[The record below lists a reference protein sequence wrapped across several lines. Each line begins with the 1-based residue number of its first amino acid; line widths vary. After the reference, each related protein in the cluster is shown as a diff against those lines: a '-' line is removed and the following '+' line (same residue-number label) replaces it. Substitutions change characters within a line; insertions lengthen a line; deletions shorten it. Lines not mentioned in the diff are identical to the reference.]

1 MRARLFV
8 RAALAAVLLV
18 SGAPAKS
25 QDLLDYVIQAV
36 DPTLAPARPLIE
48 CLAAG
53 GGAEYC
59 AVEAAKTQVAG
70 ALSIGPGD
78 DRIKL
83 AVGVFGAAR
92 EERWL
97 DVLNIGGQVIAK
109 TVSCAMLPV
118 QGALKGPACS
128 VVGWVIAENA
138 KALDQAWHALTGPD
152 WWALVDLL
160 GTAACKFI
168 PAEGAASYARDA
180 LCGPLAAALAEAKQW
195 ADTMAKGVV
204 AGADALEN
212 LVFGSDSH
220 MPYDRYYELYWQ
232 PWYHYSTA
240 RTWQGEGLGPAVG
253 SVYSQ
258 CVDYF
263 DSHNQYRSTAKKTCS
278 DLKARFDKEVK
289 GFAAALPV
297 AIDGYFE
304 TVARPAIRGFA
315 RAAYGKPAAET
326 LPGEQLFVSNCAFQ
340 MRIRFPFPEPDDMA
354 CKLLV
359 DKGKQY
365 GNVGLVPL
373 GPLYEQQAKVC
384 YSHVDQQTLDPT
396 VWQMAC
402 DDLRHRYGQ
411 AFAGESLKLIKII
424 GELKKKGCTPADPEK
439 SNKLLFQ
446 CQTFA
451 AHADCLQAMGPKG
464 DAWCAKP
471 ILRISAADQG
481 SGTLAAT
488 PPSVVL
494 PPAGPATPDPAPGA
508 ATRAAAPPP
517 AATRATAPPAGRLWA
532 SAVTLEAEA
541 LPRSDRVRLQG
552 GRIAAQEMRGFG
564 SGWSGDAQL
573 FWSGGEPG
581 ATLDL
586 LLDVPADGAWQ
597 VEIALTQAPDYGSL
611 AFEVDQHAVET
622 RFDGYAPRVAGPV
635 VVPLGTFAMLAGRRP
650 VSLLIVGRNAQSTG
664 WFAGIDRIVLRP
676 VSGR

>member
-8 RAALAAVLLV
+8 RAALAALLLV
-18 SGAPAKS
+18 SCASARS

-48 CLAAG
+48 CLAGG

-59 AVEAAKTQVAG
+59 AVEAAKKQVAG
-70 ALSIGPGD
+70 ALPIGPGD
-78 DRIKL
+78 NSIKL
-83 AVGVFGAAR
+83 VVAVFGAAR

-97 DVLNIGGQVIAK
+97 DVLTVGGQVIAEK
-109 TVSCAMLPV
+109 VSCAMLPV
-118 QGALKGPACS
+118 QGPLKAPACS

-138 KALDQAWHALTGPD
+138 KVLDQAWHALTGPD

-168 PAEGAASYARDA
+168 PAEGAASYAKDA

-220 MPYDRYYELYWQ
+220 MPYDRYFALYWQ

-240 RTWQGEGLGPAVG
+240 RIWKGENLGPAVAG
-253 SVYSQ
+253 VYSQ

-297 AIDGYFE
+297 AVNGYFE
-304 TVARPAIRGFA
+304 TIARPAIRGFA
-315 RAAYGKPAAET
+315 RSAYGKPAAEN
-326 LPGEQLFVSNCAFQ
+326 LPGEELFVSNCSFQ
-340 MRIRFPFPEPDDMA
+340 MRIRFPFPGPDDTA
-354 CKLLV
+354 CALLLE
-359 DKGKQY
+359 KGKQY

-373 GPLYEQQAKVC
+373 GPLYAQQAKAC
-384 YSHVDQQTLDPT
+384 YSNVEQQTLDPT

-402 DDLRHRYGQ
+402 DDLRYRYGQ
-411 AFAGESLKLIKII
+411 AFAGESLKLVKII
-424 GELKKKGCTPADPEK
+424 GELKKKGCTPADPDK
-439 SNKLLFQ
+439 ASKLLFQ

-451 AHADCLQAMGPKG
+451 AHAACLEAMGPNG

-471 ILRISAADQG
+471 ILRLSSADQG
-481 SGTLAAT
+481 PGTVAAA
-488 PPSVVL
+488 PPAAVL
-494 PPAGPATPDPAPGA
+494 PPAGRATPDPLPGTA
-508 ATRAAAPPP
+508 SRASANP
-517 AATRATAPPAGRLWA
+517 AATGRSTVPAADRPRI
-532 SAVTLEAEA
+532 TPTTIEAETLA
-541 LPRSDRVRLQG
+541 GSDRVRLRG
-552 GRIAAQEMRGFG
+552 GRINAQGMRGFG
-564 SGWSGDAQL
+564 AGWSGDAQL

-586 LLDVPADGAWQ
+586 LVDVPADGAWQ

-611 AFEVDQHAVET
+611 AFEVDQHPVEV
-622 RFDGYAPRVAGPV
+622 RFDGYAARVAGPV

-650 VSLLIVGRNAQSTG
+650 VSIMIAGRNAQSTG

-676 VSGR
+676 ASGR